1 MLWARPWRD
10 SSKCVMAPPSG
21 STHPVP
27 PGPLDSGE
35 SRAPSRG
42 CLGEGPHGSSPD
54 LASARDRHTAVI
66 CLTCLFMF
74 THLFIWLCRVLVAT
88 GSFIVAHRLSCPV
101 ACAILVPGSG
111 IEPTSPALQGGF
123 LHSELPGK
131 FLFMFIPRAP
141 TLMTGFSGQTHWRT
155 QGLV

>member
-1 MLWARPWRD
+1 
-10 SSKCVMAPPSG
+10 
-21 STHPVP
+21 
-27 PGPLDSGE
+27 
-35 SRAPSRG
+35 
-42 CLGEGPHGSSPD
+42 
-54 LASARDRHTAVI
+54 
-66 CLTCLFMF
+66 MF

-141 TLMTGFSGQTHWRT
+141 ALMTGFSGQTHWRT